1 MPEMADIAEKNKKN
15 TLARKP
21 FHIGRFEE
29 MLAKMAYITAKKISK
44 ALDISFFV
52 C

>member
-1 MPEMADIAEKNKKN
+1 MADIAEKNKKKV
-15 TLARKP
+15 LARKP
-21 FHIGRFEE
+21 FHIGHFGK